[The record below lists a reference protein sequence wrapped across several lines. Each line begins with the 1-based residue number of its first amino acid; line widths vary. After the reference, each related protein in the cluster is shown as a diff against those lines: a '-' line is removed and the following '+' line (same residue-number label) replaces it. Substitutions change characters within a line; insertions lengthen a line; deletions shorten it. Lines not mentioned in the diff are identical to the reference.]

1 LRFLALHF
9 DLAFSFF
16 NNALREAAVASKW
29 RVARLTTGRFTRL
42 YGIDIVQE
50 EISKGFLKERF
61 QKVHGE
67 KLEGL
72 TFFIKK
78 KVGGLKLRPSKTNTI
93 VEL

>member
-1 LRFLALHF
+1 MAQ
-9 DLAFSFF
+9 
-16 NNALREAAVASKW
+16 
-29 RVARLTTGRFTRL
+29 LTTGRFTRL

-50 EISKGFLKERF
+50 EISKVFLKERF

-78 KVGGLKLRPSKTNTI
+78 KL
-93 VEL
+93 ED